1 MATAYGD
8 VVERSESADQY
19 DRDLCAPEPTR
30 WDQFILTAALAIVA
44 GLLLSDWMNGP
55 AIRTLT
61 DDSQML
67 ERALSP
73 DGPTT

>member
-8 VVERSESADQY
+8 GVERKLADLY

-30 WDQFILTAALAIVA
+30 WDRFILTAALAIVA
-44 GLLLSDWMNGP
+44 GLLLCEWMNGP

-61 DDSQML
+61 GDSQRL
-67 ERALSP
+67 EQTSLADRP
-73 DGPTT
+73 R

>member
-8 VVERSESADQY
+8 VVERELVDLY

-30 WDQFILTAALAIVA
+30 WDRFILTAALAIVA
-44 GLLLSDWMNGP
+44 GLLLCEWMNGP